1 MSNIEKP
8 KLRNLNVF
16 PVNLS
21 GKRMICLQDPFH
33 FTESPIFVPENA
45 FFIISLF
52 DGENSIL
59 DIQEKYMRAYGD
71 LLISDKIR
79 KLAEELDNNLMLESE
94 RFEQHKMIISKDF
107 AQSTVRLP
115 AYAGKAYESDPV
127 YLRNQI
133 KSFFISSDGPG
144 EINKNRP
151 SANSIKAIISP
162 HIDPLRGG
170 TCYAWAYKEIAE
182 LCNAELFI
190 IFGTSHSLSKNM
202 FILTKKDF
210 QTPFGMVNTDKDFV
224 DFLVNK
230 YKYDVFEDEFIH
242 KFEHSIEF
250 QIIFLQ
256 YVLGQERN
264 YNIVPI
270 LCSSFHD
277 MIINNILPSENPAIS
292 EFILA
297 LRDSIERFGKSVCF
311 IAGADLSHI
320 GKKFGDD
327 IELSSGLLEFTG
339 RNDLEMLK
347 HVEQVDANGFFN
359 SIQREGDERKIC
371 GLPPIYMLLNSANLS
386 EGKLLK
392 YCQAPEYNSSSVVS
406 FASMSFS

>member
-1 MSNIEKP
+1 MGNTEKP
-8 KLRNLNVF
+8 KLRNLNAF

-33 FTESPIFVPENA
+33 FTENPVFVPENA

-94 RFEQHKMIISKDF
+94 RFEEHKMQISKDF
-107 AQSTVRLP
+107 AQSTIRLP
-115 AYAGKAYESDPV
+115 AYAGKAYESDPI
-127 YLRNQI
+127 YLRDQI
-133 KSFFISSDGPG
+133 ESFFLSSEGPG
-144 EINKNRP
+144 EINKEEHSVN
-151 SANSIKAIISP
+151 NVKAVISP
-162 HIDPLRGG
+162 HIDLLRGG

-182 LCNAELFI
+182 RCNAELFI

-224 DFLVNK
+224 EFLANK
-230 YKYDVFEDEFIH
+230 CNYDVFEDEFIH

-250 QIIFLQ
+250 QVIFLQ
-256 YVLGQERN
+256 HIFGQERN
-264 YNIVPI
+264 YSIVPI

-277 MIINNILPSENPAIS
+277 MIINNTLPSENPIIS
-292 EFILA
+292 NFKSA
-297 LRDSIERFGKSVCF
+297 LRDSIDQFGKSVCF
-311 IAGADLSHI
+311 IAAADLSHI
-320 GKKFGDD
+320 GRRFGDD
-327 IELSSGLLEFTG
+327 IELSSGLLEFISKS
-339 RNDLEMLK
+339 DLEMLK
-347 HVEQVDANGFFN
+347 YVEQISANGFFN
-359 SIQREGDERKIC
+359 VIQKEGDKRKIC
-371 GLPPIYMLLNSANLS
+371 GLPPIYMLLNTADLS

-392 YCQAPEYNSSSVVS
+392 YCQAPEYNSSSIVS